1 MFETFNPIPLQSIA
15 AFDTIQ
21 LMIKRIDLVH
31 PTISGNK
38 FFKLKYNLLEARK
51 LGFSQLLSF
60 GGAYSNHIYAL
71 SHAAHEY
78 GFDSIGIIRG
88 EELQHQALN
97 PMLATASKLGMQLQF
112 ISRQDYRRKHTPEF
126 LAELQQRYPNA
137 YILPEGGTNDL
148 AIQGTAEIVT
158 DADRENFD
166 VICCAVG
173 TGGTIA
179 GLINASSTQQ
189 KVIGFSALKGD
200 FLTEEVR
207 KWTTQTN
214 WQIYTDDTFGGY
226 GKYDQRLLDFIQ
238 YITDQYQLPLE
249 PIYTG
254 KAFYQLWQLIQQN
267 HFTAS
272 TRILFMHTGAL
283 HTGSSEMV

>member
-1 MFETFNPIPLQSIA
+1 MFEQFKEISNQHIDDFGEIHLTV
-15 AFDTIQ
+15 
-21 LMIKRIDLVH
+21 KRLDLVH

-51 LGFSQLLSF
+51 LGYTQLLSF
-60 GGAYSNHIYAL
+60 GGGYSNHIYAL
-71 SHAAHEY
+71 AQAAHAF

-88 EELQHQALN
+88 EELQDQALN
-97 PMLATASKLGMQLQF
+97 PMLATATTLGMQLQF
-112 ISRQDYRRKHTPEF
+112 ISRRDYRRKHTSEF
-126 LAELQQRYPNA
+126 LAELQQCYPNA
-137 YILPEGGTNDL
+137 YIIPEGGTNDL
-148 AIQGTAEIVT
+148 AIKGTAEILT
-158 DADRENFD
+158 DFDRENFD

-179 GLINASSTQQ
+179 GLINTSTPQQ

-200 FLTEEVR
+200 FLNDEVR
-207 KWTTQTN
+207 KWTTQNN
-214 WQIYTDDTFGGY
+214 WQIYPDDTFGGY
-226 GKYDQRLLDFIQ
+226 AKYDERLLNFIE
-238 YITDQYQLPLE
+238 DVSEKYQLPLE

-272 TRILFMHTGAL
+272 TRILFIHTGGL
-283 HTGSSEMV
+283 HNNIPPH